1 MDAITAQN
9 WIMTASLVI
18 TMATTIVLQIKSS
31 KESQKTFLDKQLF
44 ELQRMSLYDPF
55 MEDKKYT
62 SKWNDFKLDY
72 QNDKLSDAEQHK
84 FLKYEVYT
92 EMLFNFIEMSLKR
105 YNSETKLLN
114 YVDFKSWVRTHA
126 ECWKNPLEAHSNR
139 EVYGDKMCD
148 MIDKWLK

>member
-55 MEDKKYT
+55 MEDKKIYQQVELILN
-62 SKWNDFKLDY
+62 SNY
-72 QNDKLSDAEQHK
+72 QNDKVSDA
-84 FLKYEVYT
+84 
-92 EMLFNFIEMSLKR
+92 
-105 YNSETKLLN
+105 
-114 YVDFKSWVRTHA
+114 RTT
-126 ECWKNPLEAHSNR
+126 
-139 EVYGDKMCD
+139 
-148 MIDKWLK
+148 

>member
-92 EMLFNFIEMSLKR
+92 EMLFNFGSVTT
-105 YNSETKLLN
+105 N
-114 YVDFKSWVRTHA
+114 
-126 ECWKNPLEAHSNR
+126 
-139 EVYGDKMCD
+139 G
-148 MIDKWLK
+148 